1 MPSENT
7 SIERLQE
14 ISLRLDHLEASGEWL
29 ARALVHV
36 DSAASQT
43 GSLISVLAE
52 DIRER
57 LLELVTELEKQI
69 VVSHRNLPNQ

>member
-1 MPSENT
+1 MTTENA

-69 VVSHRNLPNQ
+69 VVSQRSPSH